1 MSDIISTNT
10 THKPTYKYI
19 IIINSLKYKKEN
31 NEEYYDIEFMK
42 IIYEFSRI

>member
-19 IIINSLKYKKEN
+19 IIINILKYERGN
-31 NEEYYDIEFMK
+31 NEEYYEIEVMNVLEN
-42 IIYEFSRI
+42 YL